1 MLLALG
7 GVAMYGPLRGRATR
21 GKDAKDHPSA
31 AAEAEQTIE
40 GAPRR
45 EEASRGRLTEM
56 SRPRDGQMART
67 EENSPANRTYR
78 RAFIA
83 RYGLDN
89 LNGFRRGSAIW
100 PSWDP
105 ISRDGETGK
114 TPAGIIFLI

>member
-1 MLLALG
+1 
-7 GVAMYGPLRGRATR
+7 MYGPLRGRATR

-56 SRPRDGQMART
+56 SRPRDGQMTRT
-67 EENSPANRTYR
+67 EVNSPANRTYR

>member
-40 GAPRR
+40 GALRR

-56 SRPRDGQMART
+56 SRPRDWQLIQT
-67 EENSPANRTYR
+67 EEGSPANRTYQR
-78 RAFIA
+78 PFIA

-89 LNGFRRGSAIW
+89 LNGFRRGPAIW
-100 PSWDP
+100 PSWCP
-105 ISRDGETGK
+105 S
-114 TPAGIIFLI
+114 